1 MLKQLQKKI
10 QGSLILKRVLWSIG
24 IVFIYMVGKYI
35 PIGTVPLYDNI
46 STTGFDLTNSL
57 DTLAMVSGGNFS
69 MQNLFSL
76 GLSPWMTSMILWRF

>member
-1 MLKQLQKKI
+1 ML
-10 QGSLILKRVLWSIG
+10 
-24 IVFIYMVGKYI
+24 GKYI
-35 PIGTVPLYDNI
+35 PIGTLPVYSEI
-46 STTGFDLTNSL
+46 GAGGYDLTSSL